1 MRTLFYNAY
10 ILPHLDYC
18 CTIWGNSSAA
28 SMESMIK
35 FQKRAARLIL
45 DKDLETPSAE
55 LFAEL
60 KWLTFPERVKFQ
72 KAVMMF
78 KTMNNLNPPYIK
90 NLFKFKNE
98 IHDRSLRSASDNMLY
113 VPKPKCELYRNSLA
127 YSGSKIWNSIPQD
140 VKNSS
145 SVAIFKNR
153 YLDWVKCRY

>member
-1 MRTLFYNAY
+1 
-10 ILPHLDYC
+10 
-18 CTIWGNSSAA
+18 
-28 SMESMIK
+28 MESMIK

-45 DKDLETPSAE
+45 DKNLETLSAK

-78 KTMNNLNPPYIK
+78 KTMNNLNPPFIK
-90 NLFKFKNE
+90 NLFKFTNE
-98 IHDRSLRSASDNMLY
+98 IHDRCLRSASENLLY
-113 VPKPKCELYRNSLA
+113 VSKPNCELYRNSLP

-140 VKNSS
+140 AKNSE

-153 YLDWVKCRY
+153 YLDWIKM